1 MFVLELGVVLETTP
15 SIVKYK
21 NTEAEAFAGDS
32 TSVTT
37 IENKVDTGIISVI
50 QPNRQIRIVFLYLF
64 LTLLV

>member
-15 SIVKYK
+15 CIVKYK